1 MLGGKPVVPAS
12 SLVYSSPEKDNSPVK
27 VLRNALPDV
36 PEAPEFR
43 DSENHLS
50 NAASA
55 TDRNEDHSSLSINFE
70 DIELGE
76 LLGAGGNGRIFRASY
91 NGTPVAVKELYSVMR
106 GGSSEFSRE
115 FEALKLLRHPHIIQ
129 LFGTCVAPSVDARG
143 MSRHFIVTE
152 LAHESLADRLSRL
165 DDPIDMATAE
175 RYATEI
181 ASAGAFIH
189 GQQMIQ

>member
-1 MLGGKPVVPAS
+1 MVGVETFVVVS
-12 SLVYSSPEKDNSPVK
+12 
-27 VLRNALPDV
+27 
-36 PEAPEFR
+36 
-43 DSENHLS
+43 
-50 NAASA
+50 
-55 TDRNEDHSSLSINFE
+55 
-70 DIELGE
+70 
-76 LLGAGGNGRIFRASY
+76 LLGAGGNGRIFRATY
-91 NGTPVAVKELYSVMR
+91 NGTPVAVKELYSVMK

-152 LAHESLADRLSRL
+152 LAHESLADRLARH